1 MRRRTPFAA
10 LVTVASA
17 AVLLGASAASADA
30 PVATYEVTVTN
41 LTEGQAFTP
50 PVVATH
56 RATVDR
62 FDVGAAASFE
72 VQEIAENG
80 RLGPM
85 LSLVQG
91 SKHVND
97 SAFIADGSAM
107 PAPVVP
113 ASRAEALGLP
123 SSQTFT
129 LESATGAKF
138 LSWVSM
144 LICTND
150 GFTGVDSLRL
160 PDEVGESVTVGTQGY
175 DAGTE
180 INTEDLADIVPPCA
194 PLSGVMSTD
203 MGTDL
208 TNPAL
213 AEGGVI
219 HHHPGIAGDDDL
231 TAAIHD
237 WTNPVASVRVERIS

>member
-1 MRRRTPFAA
+1 MQRRTLFAA
-10 LVTVASA
+10 VVTVVTA
-17 AVLLGASAASADA
+17 AVLFGASAASADA

-41 LTEGQAFTP
+41 LTAGQSFTP

-56 RATVDR
+56 RASIDL
-62 FDVGAAASFE
+62 FEVGSPASFE

-80 RLGPM
+80 RLDPM

-97 SAFIADGSAM
+97 SAFVADGSAM

-113 ASRAEALGLP
+113 ASRSEALGLP

-129 LESATGAKF
+129 LESATGAKY

-160 PDEVGESVTVGTQGY
+160 PNDVGESVTVGTQGY
-175 DAGTE
+175 DTGSE
-180 INTEDLADIVPPCA
+180 INTEDFADIVPPC
-194 PLSGVMSTD
+194 PLLSGVMSID
-203 MGTDL
+203 MGTDV
-208 TNPAL
+208 TDPAL

-219 HHHPGIAGDDDL
+219 HHHPGVAGGVDL
-231 TAAIHD
+231 TAIHD
-237 WTNPVASVRVERIS
+237 WTNPVATLRVERVG

>member
-1 MRRRTPFAA
+1 MRRRTLFGAIVGV
-10 LVTVASA
+10 VTA

-30 PVATYEVTVTN
+30 PVATYEVTIAN
-41 LTEGQAFTP
+41 LTNGQAFTP
-50 PVVATH
+50 PVVAIH
-56 RATVDR
+56 RTSLDL
-62 FDVGAAASFE
+62 FDVGSPASVE

-80 RLGPM
+80 RLDPM

-91 SKHVND
+91 SKHVSD
-97 SAFIADGSAM
+97 SAFIADGAAM

-129 LESATGAKF
+129 LESSTGAKY

-150 GFTGVDSLRL
+150 GFTGLDSLRL
-160 PDEVGESVTVGTQGY
+160 PKDVGESVIVGTQGY

-180 INTEDLADIVPPCA
+180 LNTEDLADIVPPC
-194 PLSGVMSTD
+194 PVLSGVMSTD
-203 MGTDL
+203 MGTDQ

-219 HHHPGIAGDDDL
+219 HHHPGIAGGVDL
-231 TAAIHD
+231 SAIHD
-237 WTNPVASVRVERIS
+237 WTNPVATLRVERIS